1 MNHCIPDWSFE
12 GGLPVSNQK
21 QPIEPNNDLVELLWR
36 NGQVVL
42 HSQALRKPNP
52 HVQKHDSPTVKD
64 SGSILNSSHLIQDD
78 ETVSW
83 IQYPLEDSFEK
94 EFCSNFFSELPPPL
108 SDQIL
113 EEKSA
118 KFDASAPSQQQHQHL
133 LQLNNNKPPVVS
145 DFSGNQMPPPR
156 TQVLEKNH
164 TGVGGFGKAVNAN
177 FSQFSAPFKGGDFRT
192 SSRQFGGQG
201 SGNSPQG
208 EVRECSVVTVGSSN
222 QIPHDRDMSRASSNA
237 IGTSTGFSTGPSM
250 DDPRKIVSQSERG
263 KTETL
268 EATLTSSSGGSGSS
282 FGRTC
287 KQSAGPSSSQKRK
300 TIDTGDSEYQ
310 SEDAELDS
318 MAGNN
323 PAKRSGS
330 TRRSRA
336 AEVHNLSE
344 RRRRDRI
351 NEKMRALQELIPH
364 CYKTDKASMLDEA
377 IEYLKSLQLQLQVMW
392 MGSGMAPMVFPGV
405 QHFMSRMGMGMAP
418 PLPSMQNP
426 MHLPR
431 VPLIDQSISIAPTQN
446 QGVMCQTPVLNPVN
460 FQNQMQNPAFANQYA
475 RYMGFPMQPAFQ
487 PMNMFRFGSQTG
499 QQDQMVAPTSSG
511 GRPLSAGS
519 AVSDAPLSGK
529 IGKSFH
535 SLYLPG
541 KDSSLFSIT
550 SQTFEFLDEEFHR
563 HHPV

>member
-1 MNHCIPDWSFE
+1 MNHCIPDWNFE
-12 GGLPVSNQK
+12 GDLPVSNQK
-21 QPIEPNNDLVELLWR
+21 KPIELGNDLVELLWR

-42 HSQALRKPNP
+42 HSQAHRKPSP
-52 HVQKHDSPTVKD
+52 HVQKHDSTTVKG

-78 ETVSW
+78 DAVSW

-118 KFDASAPSQQQHQHL
+118 KFDASAPSQHQHQHQR
-133 LQLNNNKPPVVS
+133 QLNNNKPHVVS
-145 DFSGNQMPPPR
+145 EFSGNPMPPPR
-156 TQVLEKNH
+156 IQVPEKNH
-164 TGVGGFGKAVNAN
+164 AGVGGFGEAVNAN

-192 SSRQFGGQG
+192 SSGQLGGQG

-237 IGTSTGFSTGPSM
+237 MGTSTAFSTGPSM

-300 TIDTGDSEYQ
+300 TIDTEDSEYQ
-310 SEDAELDS
+310 SEAAELDLDS

-323 PAKRSGS
+323 PTKRSGS

-377 IEYLKSLQLQLQVMW
+377 IEYLKSLQLQLQVFQVMW
-392 MGSGMAPMVFPGV
+392 MGGGMAPMLFPGV
-405 QHFMSRMGMGMAP
+405 QHFMSRMGMGP

-431 VPLIDQSISIAPTQN
+431 VQLIDQSISMAPTQN

-460 FQNQMQNPAFANQYA
+460 LHNQMQNPAFADQYA
-475 RYMGFPMQPAFQ
+475 RLGFHMQAASQ
-487 PMNMFRFGSQTG
+487 PMNMFRFGSQTV
-499 QQDQMVAPTSSG
+499 QQNQMMAPTSSVG
-511 GRPLSAGS
+511 GPLSAGT
-519 AVSDAPLSGK
+519 AVSDAPPSDK
-529 IGKSFH
+529 MGKSFY

-541 KDSSLFSIT
+541 KYSSIC
-550 SQTFEFLDEEFHR
+550 
-563 HHPV
+563 

>member
-1 MNHCIPDWSFE
+1 MNHCIPDWNFE
-12 GGLPVSNQK
+12 GDLPVSNQK
-21 QPIEPNNDLVELLWR
+21 KPIEPGNDLVELLWR

-42 HSQALRKPNP
+42 HSQAHRKPSP
-52 HVQKHDSPTVKD
+52 HVQKHDSPTVKG

-78 ETVSW
+78 DAVSW
-83 IQYPLEDSFEK
+83 IQYPLEDIFEK

-118 KFDASAPSQQQHQHL
+118 KFDASAPSQQQYQHQHQR
-133 LQLNNNKPPVVS
+133 QLNNNKPHVVS
-145 DFSGNQMPPPR
+145 EFSGNPMPPPR
-156 TQVLEKNH
+156 IQVPEKNH
-164 TGVGGFGKAVNAN
+164 AGVGGFGEAVNAN

-192 SSRQFGGQG
+192 SSGQFGGQG

-237 IGTSTGFSTGPSM
+237 LGTSTAFSTGPSM

-287 KQSAGPSSSQKRK
+287 KQSAGPSSSHKRK
-300 TIDTGDSEYQ
+300 TIDTEDSEYQ
-310 SEDAELDS
+310 SEAAELDS

-323 PAKRSGS
+323 PTKRSGS

-392 MGSGMAPMVFPGV
+392 MGGGMAPMLFPGV
-405 QHFMSRMGMGMAP
+405 QHFMSRMGMGP
-418 PLPSMQNP
+418 PLPSMQNS

-431 VPLIDQSISIAPTQN
+431 VQLIDQSISMAPTQN

-460 FQNQMQNPAFANQYA
+460 FHSQMQNPAFADQYA
-475 RYMGFPMQPAFQ
+475 RFMGFNMQAASQ
-487 PMNMFRFGSQTG
+487 PMNMFRFGSQTV
-499 QQDQMVAPTSSG
+499 QQNQMMAPTSSVG
-511 GRPLSAGS
+511 GPPSAGT
-519 AVSDAPLSGK
+519 AVSDAPTSDK
-529 IGKSFH
+529 MGKSFY
-535 SLYLPG
+535 SLYLHG
-541 KDSSLFSIT
+541 KYSSIC
-550 SQTFEFLDEEFHR
+550 
-563 HHPV
+563 

>member
-1 MNHCIPDWSFE
+1 MNHCIPDWNFE

-133 LQLNNNKPPVVS
+133 PQLNNNKPPVVS

-156 TQVLEKNH
+156 T
-164 TGVGGFGKAVNAN
+164 
-177 FSQFSAPFKGGDFRT
+177 QFSAPFKGGDFRT

-222 QIPHDRDMSRASSNA
+222 QIPHDRDMISRASSNA

-263 KTETL
+263 KTETV

-310 SEDAELDS
+310 SEDADLDS

-487 PMNMFRFGSQTG
+487 PMNMFGLARKQG

-511 GRPLSAGS
+511 GRPLSDGS

-529 IGKSFH
+529 IG
-535 SLYLPG
+535 
-541 KDSSLFSIT
+541 
-550 SQTFEFLDEEFHR
+550 
-563 HHPV
+563 